1 MHWSADPADGM
12 LGDRPPTPTADP
24 KERMSMDLP
33 FGRVVAAMTTPF
45 HPDGSLDATGAQS
58 LAAHLV
64 DNGCD
69 GLVLNA
75 TTGEAPTTTD
85 AEKETLLRAV
95 LEAVGDRAAVT
106 TGVGTSDTRHSA
118 ELARAAERAGADG
131 LLLVTPY
138 YSRPTQ
144 QGVVSHLTAV
154 ADATALPVMLYD
166 IPARTGTAL
175 SQDSLFRL
183 AGHPRISAVKDA
195 SYDLLGSARVIAGTG
210 LHYYSGADEL
220 NLPMYAIGAVGAVS
234 TVANV
239 APRETRA
246 LLEAHDRGD
255 NAEALRLHRL
265 LLPLIVAM
273 MTTHPGTVTAK
284 ALLRHRGLP
293 AGPVRLPLLDADA
306 ELTTVLTEALSASLP
321 QAGAQAQRSNGRS
334 RV

>member
-1 MHWSADPADGM
+1 MH
-12 LGDRPPTPTADP
+12 
-24 KERMSMDLP
+24 LP
-33 FGRVVAAMTTPF
+33 FGRVVTAMATPF
-45 HPDGSLDATGAQS
+45 HPDGGLDTAGAQV
-58 LAAHLV
+58 LATHLV
-64 DNGCD
+64 DSGCD

-95 LEAVGDRAAVT
+95 LDAVGDRAAVT

-118 ELARAAERAGADG
+118 ELARTAERAGAHG
-131 LLLVTPY
+131 LLVVTPY

-154 ADATALPVMLYD
+154 ADATGLPVMLYD

-175 SQDSLFRL
+175 SRDSLFRL
-183 AGHPRISAVKDA
+183 AEHPRISAVKDA
-195 SYDLLGSARVIAGTG
+195 SYDLLGSAQVMAGTG
-210 LHYYSGADEL
+210 LRYYSGADEL
-220 NLPMYAIGAVGAVS
+220 NLPLYAVGAVGAVS

-246 LLEAHDRGD
+246 LLDAHDRGD
-255 NAEALRLHRL
+255 HAEALRLHRL
-265 LLPLIVAM
+265 LLPLIEAM

-284 ALLRHRGLP
+284 ALLRHLGLP

-306 ELTTVLTEALSASLP
+306 ELTAVLRGALP
-321 QAGAQAQRSNGRS
+321 QAVPAR
-334 RV
+334 